1 MTKGLIT
8 HDNLPRLRRR
18 KQQAS
23 TRKRRILNK
32 AVNICRLP
40 ANNTECLAKNRIRAK
55 IVAERAD
62 QLNFGGHIMRWQNLV
77 VFLFCLLLTG
87 CGLKVATDS
96 SPGDVEATVQDFKTD
111 SNRLVPEFYRSRYQT
126 ETSVSFQHNQMFK
139 SVYFLSL
146 FLFPICAIAFVSH
159 KNFGGDL
166 DFKIIVVFLSFAIN
180 FLVPLL
186 SFLVAWFI
194 YFLLGVFSSDGLFV
208 PVDFVCLVL
217 LFVGHGVDAFL
228 LTVYLRRESN
238 VRDLTSSAGKFARCL
253 GIANPLGLESN
264 ATSNNDRRF
273 DRCCRATRRLDWCI
287 DRVRTCVWHCRRF
300 WSKIQCMN
308 GILRHK
314 AGDEPSAAR
323 QRGFLSRSMTRLT
336 LCRFTWGIKPN
347 VPNGTQPGMRKR
359 QRTHSWRPAF

>member
-1 MTKGLIT
+1 MIT
-8 HDNLPRLRRR
+8 CPACAA

-238 VRDLTSSAGKFARCL
+238 VRDLTRVPENSPAVSALRTRSGLKAMLRATMTAGLTAAAGQLGGWIGALIVFVLAS
-253 GIANPLGLESN
+253 GIAAAFG
-264 ATSNNDRRF
+264 
-273 DRCCRATRRLDWCI
+273 
-287 DRVRTCVWHCRRF
+287 VQ
-300 WSKIQCMN
+300 IQAHE
-308 GILRHK
+308 RHSS
-314 AGDEPSAAR
+314 P
-323 QRGFLSRSMTRLT
+323 
-336 LCRFTWGIKPN
+336 
-347 VPNGTQPGMRKR
+347 
-359 QRTHSWRPAF
+359 